1 MLLLRNKISRK
12 HMSMRYSLV
21 LKYQGKSTKDS
32 FEEKDDI
39 KKQVSNCEAYVV
51 KASLV
56 SVAYLY
62 LW

>member
-1 MLLLRNKISRK
+1 
-12 HMSMRYSLV
+12 MSMRYSLV

-51 KASLV
+51 KASPV